1 MVPASFYFLLL
12 LIMKY
17 VNKVIL
23 LGNAT
28 RDAELK
34 STRNGRSVCTFGLAT
49 SREWTDADGE
59 RQSMPEFHDLVV
71 WGPFAEACAK
81 HVKKGKP
88 LYVEGCLHTSVIER
102 RDGTKDRRTEIVVDE
117 VVFLGIGPKAE

>member
-1 MVPASFYFLLL
+1 
-12 LIMKY
+12 MKY

-34 STRNGRSVCTFGLAT
+34 STKNGHSICTFGLAT
-49 SREWTDADGE
+49 SRTWTDANGE
-59 RQSMPEFHDLVV
+59 RRVTPEFHDLVV
-71 WGPFAEACAK
+71 WGPFGEACSK
-81 HVKKGKP
+81 HVKKGKS

-102 RDGTKDRRTEIVVDE
+102 RDGTKDRRTEIVADE
-117 VVFLGIGPKAE
+117 IVFMGQLPQAE